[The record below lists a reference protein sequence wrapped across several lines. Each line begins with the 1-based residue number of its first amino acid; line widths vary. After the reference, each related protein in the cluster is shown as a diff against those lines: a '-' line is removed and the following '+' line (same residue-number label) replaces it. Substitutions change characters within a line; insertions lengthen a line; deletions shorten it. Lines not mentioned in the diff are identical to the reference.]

1 MASETIG
8 ARHPLLTAIR
18 KAALKG
24 TLTDDGYCVAE
35 SFHLLDEALR
45 SDRPVHTILAADSV
59 RPTVES
65 RVGGLKSVRV
75 LTLADALFQQVA
87 TTETSQGVLSLVQ
100 PPKWTLDELFRGKSL
115 VVVLDALQDPGNAGA
130 IVRAAEAF
138 GASGILCLKGT
149 VSLFNP
155 KALRAA
161 AGSLFRVPFLQ
172 GMDTDVARATLA
184 QRRVDVYATV
194 PHGGRSLHT
203 VDLTRRAALLIGS
216 EAHGVRP
223 LLREAAIDLH
233 IPTLG
238 VESLNASLAAG
249 ILLYEAHRQRSLSAL

>member
-1 MASETIG
+1 VPRETIG
-8 ARHPLLTAIR
+8 VRNPLVKSLR

-24 TLTDDGYCVAE
+24 QLTEDGYCVAE

-45 SDRPVHTILAADSV
+45 SDRDVKTIIVAESV
-59 RPTVES
+59 RPTVER
-65 RVGGLKSVRV
+65 RVANLKNTRV
-75 LTLADALFQQVA
+75 VTMDDSLFQEVA

-115 VVVLDALQDPGNAGA
+115 VVVLDALQDPGNAGT

-138 GASGILCLKGT
+138 GATGVLCLKGT

-155 KALRAA
+155 KALRAS
-161 AGSLFRVPFLQ
+161 AGSIFRVPFVQ
-172 GMDTDVARATLA
+172 GLEADLVKATLA

-194 PHGGRSLHT
+194 PAGGQALQCA
-203 VDLTRRAALLIGS
+203 DLTRRVALLVGS

-223 LLREAAIDLH
+223 ELRGAALDLH
-233 IPTLG
+233 IPTHG
-238 VESLNASLAAG
+238 VESLNAALATG
-249 ILLYEAHRQRSLSAL
+249 IVLYETQRQRSAGV